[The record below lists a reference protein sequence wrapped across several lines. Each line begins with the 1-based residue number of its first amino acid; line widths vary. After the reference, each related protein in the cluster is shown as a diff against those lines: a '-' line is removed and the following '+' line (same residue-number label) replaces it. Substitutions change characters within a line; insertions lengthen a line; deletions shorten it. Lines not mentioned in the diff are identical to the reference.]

1 MSDVIGN
8 PNHGPLF
15 DPAPVRNATVTVE
28 VGPAN
33 VVISPKGEP
42 SPAMPDE
49 LDARLT
55 VRGRMVMEGVGQRAR
70 RQARE
75 KVAPHLRGLRG
86 RVYRIVQAHG
96 PVTRTRI
103 HEIDPTLKQ
112 GTVNARVSDLM
123 KSKHLRVLRIDE
135 ASGEGLVEVV
145 PPTHPEDP

>member
-28 VGPAN
+28 VAP
-33 VVISPKGEP
+33 P
-42 SPAMPDE
+42 
-49 LDARLT
+49 
-55 VRGRMVMEGVGQRAR
+55 RMVMEGVGQRAR

-145 PPTHPEDP
+145 PPTHPEEP